1 MGRAHSETAGFEPKE
16 QRRVSQM
23 QVLPEKLTHE
33 SFRALYCDRKP
44 AFELIDGQP
53 EPKALGSRRH
63 AT

>member
-1 MGRAHSETAGFEPKE
+1 MEKTKAETERTVTVIL
-16 QRRVSQM
+16 Q
-23 QVLPEKLTHE
+23 EKLARE
-33 SFRALYCDRKP
+33 RFRELYGDRKP